1 MVRTIYEESIVCGIM
16 REKYFENPHYRKW
29 SEIIPPSNNS
39 YGDRTE
45 YNFFIDYVMGDDN
58 SGMGAQ
64 KIYGLLDNGHN
75 LPIDWQAL
83 YTYFDERFADEDNC
97 AVDELTQPF
106 LSSNNL
112 ESIRWSIMDIL
123 NHYRESL
130 LNQPYDII

>member
-1 MVRTIYEESIVCGIM
+1 
-16 REKYFENPHYRKW
+16 
-29 SEIIPPSNNS
+29 
-39 YGDRTE
+39 
-45 YNFFIDYVMGDDN
+45 MGDDN

-64 KIYGLLDNGHN
+64 KSYGVLDDGHS
-75 LPIDWQAL
+75 LPINWQAL
-83 YTYFDERFADEDNC
+83 YAYFDERFADEDNC
-97 AVDELTQPF
+97 AVNELTQPF